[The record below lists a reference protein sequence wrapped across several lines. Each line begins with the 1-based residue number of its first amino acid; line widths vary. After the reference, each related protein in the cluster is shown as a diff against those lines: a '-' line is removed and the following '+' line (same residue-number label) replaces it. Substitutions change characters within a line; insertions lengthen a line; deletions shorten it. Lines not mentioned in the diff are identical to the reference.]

1 MGLDDGLF
9 SGDKGGL
16 GDDGHLWGSVSC
28 RFTLNSCQ
36 CIFTCSDNYPA
47 CLDKT
52 STCPDNSSA
61 CPDNSS
67 ACSDNSS
74 ACSDTLPACSDN
86 SSACPDNS
94 SACSDSTSN
103 PITTCTNNI
112 FQCASPKLAPI
123 QTKNVQNHPLILHAF
138 NHPLFFRCDL
148 GAQICVNKHV
158 NLAIHHRLDVSG
170 LHIRAVVFY
179 HGIWMEH
186 I

>member
-9 SGDKGGL
+9 SGDEGGL
-16 GDDGHLWGSVSC
+16 GDEGHLWGSVSC

-52 STCPDNSSA
+52 ST
-61 CPDNSS
+61 
-67 ACSDNSS
+67 
-74 ACSDTLPACSDN
+74 
-86 SSACPDNS
+86 CPDNS